1 LTKNEETWSHVIF
14 IHILASCHRKN
25 SENDLNWT
33 CRNRCITSKSVRLC
47 LQISIKSKKR

>member
-33 CRNRCITSKSVRLC
+33 CRNRCITSKSHWC
-47 LQISIKSKKR
+47 LGSKRTTGY